1 MILDEAVVKLPVIWT
16 HTVLKALV
24 CMIHY
29 LFAEL
34 GVCPTAANKQ
44 LCDLGRNSLFLGFPG
59 DSAAKNLPAKSLYF
73 FLGRKF
79 LFSSDSAK
87 ALSPFKR

>member
-29 LFAEL
+29 LFVEL

-59 DSAAKNLPAKSLYF
+59 DSAAKNLPVSTEDTGSIPDPEESRMPASN
-73 FLGRKF
+73 
-79 LFSSDSAK
+79 
-87 ALSPFKR
+87 